1 MAALIPGA
9 VFVLRVK
16 MRLRPADR
24 QPVSG
29 ITAHRDGG
37 PEGSQT
43 TVQAGLLRPDISV
56 TIGTLDDRRIYYSR
70 SRSTFRRLP
79 APGPRHLS
87 PRAIRARDLVVHRS
101 TIRPPVTTSRM
112 ISVVPITVAT

>member
-1 MAALIPGA
+1 MIPRPRPRLQFNIESTLSWFPPIRAAG
-9 VFVLRVK
+9 K
-16 MRLRPADR
+16 
-24 QPVSG
+24 
-29 ITAHRDGG
+29 TH
-37 PEGSQT
+37 
-43 TVQAGLLRPDISV
+43 
-56 TIGTLDDRRIYYSR
+56 RRIYYSR

-79 APGPRHLS
+79 APRPRHLS